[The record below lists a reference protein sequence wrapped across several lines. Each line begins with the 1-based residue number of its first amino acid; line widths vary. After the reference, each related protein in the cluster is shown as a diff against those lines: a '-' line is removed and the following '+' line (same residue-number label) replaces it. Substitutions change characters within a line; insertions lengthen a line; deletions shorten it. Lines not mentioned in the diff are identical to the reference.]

1 MIGIDA
7 LGNTLLA
14 VVPTASRSGSSF
26 SQIWPWLLVLL
37 GVLFAGAILIAV
49 IRRSLRSGDA
59 GWSEGFTLSDL
70 RKLQAEGRLT
80 QEELQRAEQAMIQR
94 VRAQAEQEKAPKSK
108 DAPIPSQGQTRTGA
122 DGDSAREDAE

>member
-80 QEELQRAEQAMIQR
+80 QEELQRAEQAKGG
-94 VRAQAEQEKAPKSK
+94 V
-108 DAPIPSQGQTRTGA
+108 
-122 DGDSAREDAE
+122 